1 MFAAASPNL
10 AAMEFQILGNP
21 DYGEL
26 TLGLA
31 PGETITAESITVTE
45 RRTADDFTE
54 EVRDLLEAR
63 YPRRFKAGQL
73 AFHHCR
79 CPQQA

>member
-1 MFAAASPNL
+1 
-10 AAMEFQILGNP
+10 
-21 DYGEL
+21 
-26 TLGLA
+26 
-31 PGETITAESITVTE
+31 VTE